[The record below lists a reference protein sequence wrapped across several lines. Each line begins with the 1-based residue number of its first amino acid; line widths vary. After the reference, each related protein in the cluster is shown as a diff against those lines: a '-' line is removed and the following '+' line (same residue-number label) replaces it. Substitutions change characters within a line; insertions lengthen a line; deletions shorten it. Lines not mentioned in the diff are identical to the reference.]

1 MLPAP
6 TVPGGL
12 QSMTGM
18 SMSYSWAKDWLNRL
32 HAQARSALA
41 LLAACLALTASG
53 ASAAPIITVAG
64 TCDTLANSTFTITN
78 IGTAMTVNYTWELYQ
93 NSVFLTSGPFL
104 LTAAGTAGDHQVL
117 TINGLFGVIEVR
129 VKDQNG
135 AQLANAS
142 ATCVE
147 RPRVTINKAAGQ
159 ADPANALPIM
169 FTAVFSRAVTGF
181 TASDLV
187 ITGMANTPI
196 VTLTDSGDH
205 RNFSIAIDG
214 VRDLETVRVTIP
226 QDAAQ
231 AVNDGLGNFAST
243 SNDNTVVYQAP
254 PVITVAGTC
263 DASANSQFAITNIGG
278 AMSVNYTWELY
289 QNSVFL
295 TSGPFL
301 LTAAGTAG
309 DHQVLTINGLFGV
322 IEVRVKD
329 QNGAQLANASA
340 TCVERPRVT
349 INKAA
354 GQADP
359 ANALPIMFTAVF
371 SRAVTGFTASD
382 LVITG
387 MANTPIVTL
396 TDSGDH
402 RNFSIA
408 IDGVRDLETVRVTI
422 PQDAAQAVNDGLGN
436 FASTSN
442 DNTVVYQAPPVIT
455 VAGTCDASA
464 NSQFAITNIG
474 GAMSVNY
481 TWELYQNSVFLT
493 SGPFLLTAAGTPGAT
508 QVLTINGLYGV
519 LTVRIKSNTGVEVA
533 NATATCQP
541 LSVTINQA
549 AAQTDPASTSP
560 INFDVVFSAPVNGFI
575 NTDVV
580 ISGMAAA
587 PGVTV
592 TDSGDHRHFT
602 VAVTGAASGET
613 IRASIPA
620 SVATDRSTSSFNT
633 ASTSTDNSV
642 TFDTSRM
649 VTAIVVDAVNPQIV
663 TAALYGSGIW
673 RSTNG
678 GNAWVAA
685 TTQPGNL
692 WLTALLVDPAN
703 GTRYYTASR
712 GGGVYKSANAGTTWA
727 ACGSTGLGSLRINSM
742 AMNATGTLFA
752 GTEAGVFKSNDCG
765 NWSIANSGLPVATT
779 MPVTALLPDPLAANT
794 LYAGVDGAGIYRTVT
809 GGTAWTAV
817 AVQPANLRV
826 TALAIK
832 PAAVAT
838 LYAATMGGGVFVSAD
853 SGTSWS
859 ACAALPGSANTLSLS
874 IDALGTLVAGTESGV
889 ALSGDGCASWSSIT
903 AGWTGSGPQATGQGP
918 LKFTA
923 VAQAQDAART
933 LHAGNRSG
941 TVQHTDLPPVLAAAA
956 VSGTTQTT
964 TTLTA
969 TSRETGK
976 GEWIVIARNAQAP
989 TFAQVKAAAPSRK
1002 ASRPISR

>member
-1 MLPAP
+1 M
-6 TVPGGL
+6 
-12 QSMTGM
+12 
-18 SMSYSWAKDWLNRL
+18 
-32 HAQARSALA
+32 
-41 LLAACLALTASG
+41 TASG

-159 ADPANALPIM
+159 ADPASALPIM
-169 FTAVFSRAVTGF
+169 FA
-181 TASDLV
+181 
-187 ITGMANTPI
+187 
-196 VTLTDSGDH
+196 
-205 RNFSIAIDG
+205 
-214 VRDLETVRVTIP
+214 
-226 QDAAQ
+226 
-231 AVNDGLGNFAST
+231 
-243 SNDNTVVYQAP
+243 
-254 PVITVAGTC
+254 
-263 DASANSQFAITNIGG
+263 
-278 AMSVNYTWELY
+278 
-289 QNSVFL
+289 
-295 TSGPFL
+295 
-301 LTAAGTAG
+301 
-309 DHQVLTINGLFGV
+309 
-322 IEVRVKD
+322 
-329 QNGAQLANASA
+329 
-340 TCVERPRVT
+340 
-349 INKAA
+349 
-354 GQADP
+354 
-359 ANALPIMFTAVF
+359 AVF

-508 QVLTINGLYGV
+508 QVLTINGLYGA
-519 LTVRIKSNTGVEVA
+519 LAVRIKSNTGVEVA

-642 TFDTSRM
+642 TFDTSRA

-742 AMNATGTLFA
+742 AMNATGTLVV

-817 AVQPANLRV
+817 AAQPANLRV

-923 VAQAQDAART
+923 VAQAQEAART

-976 GEWIVIARNAQAP
+976 GEWIVVARNAQAP
-989 TFAQVKAAAPSRK
+989 TFAQVKAAVSYAGVTIVASGSGAMTQGVATNFPVTGLTADTAYDLYVVVEDVLTTLGFAPLKVQFATPPNTYNITVTVSPLAGGT
-1002 ASRPISR
+1002 ASCTPNPVNQGSSATCTAVANPAYLFAGWSGSCIGSTCMLSNVTAAQSVNARFVPTLNVDGSSTATLYHGPTDGQIIVRYMQGLRNGALTANLAVSGAAVTDPVAIATYLASLDTLLDIDGNGSIDAATDGLLIVRYMLGLRGNALIADALGPAPRARSTAADIEAWLAGLMP